1 MTEGMNRNRWA
12 HTASLMAHLANL
24 NRDPK
29 RPAYM
34 AEDFNPM
41 VEERKADLPRMK
53 GVSALKM
60 LLGPNPKVV
69 VRKASRA

>member
-12 HTASLMAHLANL
+12 HTAALMAHLANIH
-24 NRDPK
+24 RDPK
-29 RPAYM
+29 RPAYT

-41 VEERKADLPRMK
+41 VEERKDLPRMK
-53 GVSALKM
+53 GVSALKV

-69 VRKASRA
+69 IRKASGA